1 MMECAAA
8 EGVLGHLLFHKAM
21 IDEDAGAEKID
32 RYLSVLRE
40 SGSQA
45 SQRDPLDRSIE
56 TVFDLVLSNNLN
68 PWDIDLMQFTKL
80 YTEKVKGEEVNF
92 VLAGKLMLM
101 AWSIL
106 RMQSEQV
113 LSNSEIR
120 PDAYFSDFDLDS
132 LDLFGPEEPRIRLSL
147 PEDVELDEV
156 VRHHGSRP
164 VTLVE
169 LLDAFE
175 EAQREEQQNVLRE
188 KLRETN
194 RLKLS
199 AVFDTKAHN
208 DDMERDVEDVWQRIC
223 RCGSGAVNLEDI
235 WNGGRDDL
243 VTVFVALLFLAR
255 AGKISVWQDDL
266 PYGKIM
272 LEVKM
277 AWDIGTLED
286 IPVAPTPRTVQAGKE
301 AVM

>member
-1 MMECAAA
+1 MASPAA
-8 EGVLGHLLFHKAM
+8 EGVLEHLLFHKAM

-32 RYLSVLRE
+32 RYLTVLRE
-40 SGSQA
+40 SRPDICPQ
-45 SQRDPLDRSIE
+45 DPLDRSIE
-56 TVFDLVLSNNLN
+56 TVFELVLSNNMD

-106 RMQSEQV
+106 RLQSEQV
-113 LSNSEIR
+113 LTNSEPR
-120 PDAYFSDFDLDS
+120 SETFFGDFDFDS
-132 LDLFGPEEPRIRLSL
+132 LDLFRTDQPRVALCL
-147 PEDVELDEV
+147 PEDIELDEV

-175 EAQREEQQNVLRE
+175 EARREEEQNALRE
-188 KLRETN
+188 RLREAN
-194 RLKLS
+194 RLKLEG
-199 AVFDTKAHN
+199 AFDTKAHN
-208 DDMERDVEDVWQRIC
+208 DDLERDVEDVWLRIC
-223 RCGSGAVNLEDI
+223 KCGSGSITIEDI
-235 WNGGRDDL
+235 WNGGKEDL
-243 VTVFVALLFLAR
+243 VTVFMALLFLAR
-255 AGKISVWQDDL
+255 AGKISLWQDDL

-286 IPVAPTPRTVQAGKE
+286 VPVAPSPRTAQAGKE